1 MTTAI
6 NPVVAAWENFQSS
19 TRDTLVLRP
28 PESEAEYDALVE
40 FADELTD
47 AYNCNEGPQAA
58 LFDLVAAYI
67 DHWERQHYADLKDVQ
82 MPPGKM
88 LAHYMEQH
96 SVSQYQLDKEGIAS
110 QQNLSK
116 ILKGERGI
124 SKELAKKLAERFNVS
139 VEVFI

>member
-1 MTTAI
+1 MTTTV
-6 NPVVAAWENFQSS
+6 NPIVAAWEAFQSD
-19 TRDTLVLRP
+19 TRDTLLLRP
-28 PESEAEYDALVE
+28 PESEAEYDALVQ

-47 AYNCNEGPQAA
+47 TYNCNEGPQAA

-82 MPPGKM
+82 VPPHKM
-88 LAHYMEQH
+88 LAHYMDQH
-96 SVSQYQLDKEGIAS
+96 GVSQYQLDKEGVAS

-124 SKELAKKLAERFNVS
+124 SLELAKRLAERFNVG
-139 VEVFI
+139 VEMFV